1 MLGVLLLVLVFLW
14 FIGYIHISGLTIPD
28 INLFTI
34 NSHMVTLVEILIFL
48 LIIGAAEAL
57 PSPLRQIAFV
67 ILLIWVLSTLG
78 ILAIAGLASILV
90 LAIILGL
97 ILALLGIV

>member
-1 MLGVLLLVLVFLW
+1 MLAVLLLVLVFLW

-34 NSHMVTLVEILIFL
+34 NGHQITLVELLIFL
-48 LIIGAAEAL
+48 LIIGAAEML

-78 ILAIAGLASILV
+78 ILAIAGLSSILV
-90 LAIILGL
+90 LAVIVGL
-97 ILALLGIV
+97 ILALLGVV